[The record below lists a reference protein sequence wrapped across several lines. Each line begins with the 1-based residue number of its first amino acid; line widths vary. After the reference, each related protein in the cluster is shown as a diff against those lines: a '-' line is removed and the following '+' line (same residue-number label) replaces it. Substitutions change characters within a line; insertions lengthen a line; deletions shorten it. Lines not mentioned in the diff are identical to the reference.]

1 MDGRLR
7 TLLLLAW
14 PIVVSRA
21 TQTVVGLAD
30 ALMVAHLGPTA
41 LAATTTGALN
51 SFLVLLLPMG
61 TSFIVGSFASQL
73 AGKGDLDGA
82 RRFALYGLLLAVV
95 TELVGLA
102 LVPSLG
108 PAFDALAVR
117 EGNPIGLLA
126 YEPEMQAQMVS
137 YLGYRLLGVGPALG
151 LEALASYY
159 GGVGRTRVPMIANV
173 VAMTSNVALN
183 YLLIDGH
190 LGAPR
195 LGVDGA
201 AIASAI
207 SSSAAFAGLLLY
219 FVRGGAWPRF
229 VWAELLRTL
238 RFGLPSGFNWFLEF
252 LAFAYFAN
260 VVIARLGTT
269 QLAALN
275 AVMQINS
282 VSFMPAFGVASAG
295 AILVGQSIGEG
306 RHDRVPSL
314 VRLTFLVTA
323 GWQLVVGLSY
333 VLVPTLLF
341 SPFASE
347 PTSRAALMTIGVRM
361 LALSAAWQLFD
372 AAAGVLSEALRAA
385 GDTLWPLAV
394 RIAIAWLFF
403 VPGTSFTVVDA
414 GPLPGD
420 VVAVFWLVAYLGLL
434 ALALYVRFRGG
445 RWRTLELIEPSV
457 DPDAVP
463 ASPPC

>member
-1 MDGRLR
+1 MLGARMSPWLR

-51 SFLVLLLPMG
+51 SFLILLLPMG
-61 TSFIVGSFASQL
+61 TAFIVGSFASQL
-73 AGKGDLDGA
+73 AGKGDALGA
-82 RRFALYGLLLAVV
+82 RRFALYGLVLAVL
-95 TELVGLA
+95 TEVVGLA
-102 LVPSLG
+102 VIPALG
-108 PAFDALAVR
+108 AIFDALMVR
-117 EGNPIGLLA
+117 EGNALGLLE
-126 YEPEMQAQMVS
+126 YEPAMQAQMVS

-159 GGVGRTRVPMIANV
+159 GGLGQTRVPMIANLG
-173 VAMTSNVALN
+173 AMASNVGLN

-207 SSSAAFAGLLLY
+207 SSSVAFLGLLAY

-229 VWAELLRTL
+229 VRAEFVRTL

-282 VSFMPAFGVASAG
+282 VSFMPAFGIASAG
-295 AILVGQSIGEG
+295 AILVGQAIGKNE
-306 RHDRVPSL
+306 HDRVPSL
-314 VRLTFLVTA
+314 VRLTFQVTA
-323 GWQLVVGLSY
+323 CWQLLVGLLY
-333 VLVPTLLF
+333 VAFPSAIF
-341 SPFASE
+341 SPFAPE
-347 PTSRAALMTIGVRM
+347 PASREALMVIGVRM

-372 AAAGVLSEALRAA
+372 SAAGVLSEALRAA

-394 RIAIAWLFF
+394 RIAIAWLIF
-403 VPGTSFTVVDA
+403 VPGTSLTVVDGGA
-414 GPLPGD
+414 FAGD
-420 VVAVFWLVAYLGLL
+420 VIGVFWLVVYLGLL

-457 DPDAVP
+457 EEIV
-463 ASPPC
+463 AS